1 MPRLTGDRLA
11 AWRASVESDQA
22 SRDRWAARRA
32 RRRASRVANVG
43 SDQVEAA
50 AVSGLSLAA
59 RLARRRCKPRSGAEV
74 SAEPADVSAE
84 PVDVS
89 AGAASSDDDAK
100 PVSVLVVAKRPSGA
114 PKAGKKRKVAAAGKS
129 RGPKPQ
135 KAAAAGKSSRA
146 PKQRKAAAHSDVV
159 AAGKRRGHD
168 LQPRKRRPRLAAKH
182 GEAEPSELVEPSAED
197 DVSLDGA
204 SHVEQPL
211 EYTAKAATAG
221 RASRV
226 EQPLDRSL
234 PLRWG
239 PDMLTQYCG
248 RMLGNLSQEDYA
260 DIISFLVA
268 GDGSQWNWSTA
279 CSGSESPHWA
289 YSALE
294 SALSQR
300 EQLSGKFNHIFSA
313 ELKQEKRRWICFHS
327 SPLYTYGDMFD
338 VTRPSAKPL
347 VLTPENTH
355 REQQVF
361 SSEVVAALGRWWTFL
376 CGFSCKDASFLNRH
390 VPSAQALAAGGTTS
404 LTFQGSELIIATHR
418 PPQVIFENVPGL
430 CAGKGHLKVI
440 QTLQDR
446 GYKTFWIVSS
456 SKQCSVPQDRKRLWM
471 WGWLDE
477 DNIVSQSDFS
487 EHMEQAYDTLLADHP
502 PMSLEDFLE
511 AEGEDVGGGSAS
523 DGDEALQA
531 SSSQLQG
538 RWRAKQSAL
547 YSKAAIHPSR
557 TRWSSSL
564 QDEVRAYSR
573 LPERNRHQLDVA
585 GVSFPDHRVGAVRID
600 QTNPG
605 MHLNMCGTVTPGGSF
620 WLLDR
625 ARLMKGSEKLAL
637 QCVHIDVQECE
648 QAGFTQ
654 SFLHDI
660 AGNAF
665 NAASA
670 TAAILLSMLGRGFLE
685 RSARD
690 ARLPCVN
697 MRDYGFS
704 LDVDEVED

>member
-1 MPRLTGDRLA
+1 MA

-59 RLARRRCKPRSGAEV
+59 RLARRSSVQRSGARSGAEV

-100 PVSVLVVAKRPSGA
+100 PLSVLVVAKRPSGA

-159 AAGKRRGHD
+159 AAGKRTA
-168 LQPRKRRPRLAAKH
+168 RKRRPRLAAKH

-347 VLTPENTH
+347 VLNPENTH
-355 REQQVF
+355 TE
-361 SSEVVAALGRWWTFL
+361 SSRCFHLKLLQRW
-376 CGFSCKDASFLNRH
+376 
-390 VPSAQALAAGGTTS
+390 AAGGLS
-404 LTFQGSELIIATHR
+404 
-418 PPQVIFENVPGL
+418 
-430 CAGKGHLKVI
+430 CAGSAA
-440 QTLQDR
+440 
-446 GYKTFWIVSS
+446 KT
-456 SKQCSVPQDRKRLWM
+456 P
-471 WGWLDE
+471 
-477 DNIVSQSDFS
+477 
-487 EHMEQAYDTLLADHP
+487 
-502 PMSLEDFLE
+502 
-511 AEGEDVGGGSAS
+511 
-523 DGDEALQA
+523 A
-531 SSSQLQG
+531 SSTG
-538 RWRAKQSAL
+538 TFRALKHLLLVAL
-547 YSKAAIHPSR
+547 P
-557 TRWSSSL
+557 
-564 QDEVRAYSR
+564 V
-573 LPERNRHQLDVA
+573 
-585 GVSFPDHRVGAVRID
+585 
-600 QTNPG
+600 
-605 MHLNMCGTVTPGGSF
+605 
-620 WLLDR
+620 
-625 ARLMKGSEKLAL
+625 
-637 QCVHIDVQECE
+637 
-648 QAGFTQ
+648 
-654 SFLHDI
+654 
-660 AGNAF
+660 
-665 NAASA
+665 
-670 TAAILLSMLGRGFLE
+670 
-685 RSARD
+685 
-690 ARLPCVN
+690 
-697 MRDYGFS
+697 
-704 LDVDEVED
+704 